1 MPPLLELLSLL
12 LSAVGS
18 RSGCII
24 SGFEWLPRPRPS
36 LLVVPLVVLV
46 VLAELCGRRAWWFF
60 GRLRPLI
67 TDSWAG
73 CVVWDL

>member
-24 SGFEWLPRPRPS
+24 SGFGWLPRPRPS

-60 GRLRPLI
+60 LVGYVR
-67 TDSWAG
+67 
-73 CVVWDL
+73 